1 MTRGRLDDRLK
12 AGEAEASGLSAGR
25 IALVTGASRGVG
37 AATARM
43 LAARGADVVVNYR
56 SKARR
61 AEEVVG
67 DVRRTGR
74 RALAA
79 RADLTEPDESA
90 EMFAV
95 VREHFGRLDLLVL
108 NASGGLERDRDEAYA
123 MRINLTAQTRA
134 VDLALPLMPEGGR
147 VVFVTSHL
155 AHFYGER
162 PVYPSYEPV
171 AASKKAGENALRAR
185 IPELSAR
192 GISLVVVSGD
202 VIEGTI
208 TPKLMERRSPGLL
221 AARRRQA
228 GRLPTVEDFARAV
241 ADAAEDAGLKDGSTV
256 FVGSTA
262 WEVPEGKPADGA

>member
-1 MTRGRLDDRLK
+1 MEACRESSNTSTGRV
-12 AGEAEASGLSAGR
+12 
-25 IALVTGASRGVG
+25 ALVTGASRGVG

-43 LAARGADVVVNYR
+43 LAGRGADVIVNYR

-67 DVRRTGR
+67 DVRRAGR
-74 RALAA
+74 RAVAA
-79 RADLTEPDESA
+79 RADLTDPEESTV
-90 EMFAV
+90 MFAS

-108 NASGGLERDRDEAYA
+108 NASGGLERDRDEGYA
-123 MRINLTAQTRA
+123 MRVNLTAQTRA
-134 VDLALPLMPEGGR
+134 LNLALPLMPEGGR

-171 AASKKAGENALRAR
+171 AASKKAGEDALRSR

-192 GISLVVVSGD
+192 GVSLVVVSGD

-208 TPKLMERRSPGLL
+208 TPKLMERQSPGLL

-228 GRLPTVEDFARAV
+228 GRLPTVDDFARAV
-241 ADAAEDAGLKDGSTV
+241 VDAAEDGGLASGTTV
-256 FVGSTA
+256 FVGSTE
-262 WEVPEGKPADGA
+262 WEIPEREPADDT